1 MSKKVE
7 LTYQDA
13 FIVAHGLSEL
23 FEEKMDGKTAAF
35 LYKFSRSFKTLV
47 EDYNAACELT
57 GKKEEEVIKV
67 NNSVFCEVET
77 FSIGLLESL
86 NLKPATLVKL
96 DKVLE

>member
-1 MSKKVE
+1 M
-7 LTYQDA
+7 
-13 FIVAHGLSEL
+13 
-23 FEEKMDGKTAAF
+23 
-35 LYKFSRSFKTLV
+35 V

-77 FSIGLLESL
+77 FSIELLESL

-96 DKVLE
+96 DKVFE

>member
-47 EDYNAACELT
+47 EDYNAACNLVE
-57 GKKEEEVIKV
+57 KKEEEIIKI
-67 NNSVFCEVET
+67 NNSPFCEIET
-77 FSIGLLESL
+77 FSIDLLETL
-86 NLKPATLVKL
+86 NMKPSTLVKL